1 MKITIIID
9 NEDKNPKTE
18 NKVSLSYW
26 CYFLVD
32 KKGRNKMIYSWIGLG
47 PGVYKSFFLKK
58 WKPTKGW
65 GYKEVILPNDTIKKL
80 FNITLTYKDDPIFKK
95 MTSSEWSKIYRMSY
109 NLNVS

>member
-18 NKVSLSYW
+18 NKVSLFYW

-32 KKGRNKMIYSWIGLG
+32 KKGRNKMIYSRIGLG

-58 WKPTKGW
+58 NGNLLNV
-65 GYKEVILPNDTIKKL
+65 GAMKKL
-80 FNITLTYKDDPIFKK
+80 YYQMIQSRNYLI
-95 MTSSEWSKIYRMSY
+95 
-109 NLNVS
+109 